1 MRLET
6 KGERGP
12 GNQVLNTS
20 FFLFLKTFSVR
31 NRALSTLSLVPI
43 FLCCSSSSFL
53 KSFGEKINLK
63 VVNANKGMGCATNCI
78 LDIRGGEV
86 LITTVFS

>member
-1 MRLET
+1 
-6 KGERGP
+6 
-12 GNQVLNTS
+12 
-20 FFLFLKTFSVR
+20 
-31 NRALSTLSLVPI
+31 
-43 FLCCSSSSFL
+43 
-53 KSFGEKINLK
+53 LK